1 MGIKIEKSRNMVSE
15 IYRTQFYSPQQ
26 FEENMIVV
34 SKKFN
39 IEDDPIELETTSVIC
54 YLLYHDNYIC
64 SLTYLHCFLVHSLSK
79 HLFLIR
85 KYYFK

>member
-15 IYRTQFYSPQQ
+15 IYQTQFYSPQQ

-64 SLTYLHCFLVHSLSK
+64 FL
-79 HLFLIR
+79 
-85 KYYFK
+85 Y